1 LLGAIAPEMKEC
13 EGVVRVINVPAVR
26 DGDYL
31 HVYMDASTR
40 KGMGVFGPRQNGK
53 PGGEQAETAN
63 QIPRLESDV

>member
-1 LLGAIAPEMKEC
+1 
-13 EGVVRVINVPAVR
+13 VR

-53 PGGEQAETAN
+53 LGGEQAETVN
-63 QIPRLESDV
+63 QIPHLESEV